1 MAASLTQLL
10 GGAFQ
15 DANGAVLAFGYL
27 TLKLSQDG
35 NVSGVGNICSGV
47 TITIYLDVNGNVGSS
62 TSPTPVADQYV
73 WANSNIFPINTYYKV
88 TGYTQDGQRAFGL
101 NNQQV
106 AAGATFNVGTWVPNS
121 VISWFPEIQQS
132 LTLEINGT
140 PASSQ
145 TLQNLEAGANI
156 TITDEGSGN
165 IQIAAGGGTEF
176 NIADQGWFLG
186 GQDYGSV
193 SAGATIHTNNVVN
206 CVQVVLQSTWVI
218 SSVAAVT
225 ITGEGSN
232 GGMTCALYSADGNT
246 KVIDAGANFL
256 DMSNHSQWTG
266 IATLATPVTLTPG
279 IYWFAWGSYDSAN
292 GGSVFSH
299 LDVPGMT
306 LCLNNWSFPYSATVP
321 PVRFGSAAN
330 AISAGLMP
338 TSLGT
343 ITPFQYGG
351 EPNVPVVMFRV

>member
-1 MAASLTQLL
+1 MAATKTQLL

-15 DANGAVLAFGYL
+15 DSEGNPLSLGYL
-27 TLKLSQDG
+27 KMKLSQDAS
-35 NVSGVGNICSGV
+35 VSGVGNICSGLE
-47 TITIYLDVNGNVGSS
+47 ITIQLDGNGNVV
-62 TSPTPVADQYV
+62 TSPAQSV
-73 WANSNIFPINTYYKV
+73 WANTGGVLAPPNTFYKV
-88 TGYTQDGQRAFGL
+88 TGSTAAGQRAWGA

-106 AAGATFNVGTWVPNS
+106 GSGATFNLGLWVPNS
-121 VISWFPEIQQS
+121 VISWFPEVQQS
-132 LTLEINGT
+132 LFLEINGNA
-140 PASSQ
+140 ASSQ
-145 TLQNLEAGANI
+145 IFQNLESTDDSV
-156 TITDEGSGN
+156 TITDLGGGN
-165 IQIAAGGGTEF
+165 IDFQATGGGTKF
-176 NIADQGWFLG
+176 NIADQGWFIG
-186 GQDYGSV
+186 GQDYSPV

-279 IYWFAWGSYDSAN
+279 IYWFAWGSYDSVN
-292 GGSVFSH
+292 GGSVLSH

>member
-1 MAASLTQLL
+1 M
-10 GGAFQ
+10 
-15 DANGAVLAFGYL
+15 
-27 TLKLSQDG
+27 KLSQDAS
-35 NVSGVGNICSGV
+35 VSGVGNICSGLE
-47 TITIYLDVNGNVGSS
+47 ITIQLDVNGNVVA
-62 TSPTPVADQYV
+62 SPIQSV
-73 WANSNIFPINTYYKV
+73 WANTGGVLSPINTYYRV
-88 TGYTQDGQRAFGL
+88 TGYTAAGQRAWGP

-106 AAGATFNVGTWVPNS
+106 AAGATFNLGSWVPNS

-186 GQDYGSV
+186 GQDYGPV
-193 SAGATIHTNNVVN
+193 SAGATVHTNNVVN

-225 ITGEGSN
+225 ITGGGSN
-232 GGMTCALYSADGNT
+232 GWMTCALYSADGNT

-256 DMSNHSQWTG
+256 DMSNHSQLTG